1 MHPLR
6 IEQEPTSVAA
16 CGSVSQFEQRRYP
29 SGHCRHRAQKRD
41 YRRMPLIR
49 LNDAAF
55 MPDLLGALR
64 DAGCLTTTVRGDAC
78 LVSPPPAEEQNF
90 ALELTF
96 FVRAWLARNPLAEAE
111 LVA

>member
-1 MHPLR
+1 
-6 IEQEPTSVAA
+6 
-16 CGSVSQFEQRRYP
+16 
-29 SGHCRHRAQKRD
+29 
-41 YRRMPLIR
+41 MPLIR

-55 MPDLLGALR
+55 MPDLVGALR
-64 DAGCLTTTVRGDAC
+64 DAGCRARTMRGDAC

-96 FVRAWLARNPLAEAE
+96 FVKAWLARHPLVEAE